1 MYAVVDIETTGSN
14 FGKDKIIEIAIVIH
28 DGNTIVSE
36 YSSLIN
42 PEIRISPFIS
52 SFTGINNDMV
62 RDAPLFEQVAEEI
75 LAITDGKIFV
85 AHNVRF
91 DYGFLRA
98 EFRKLGIDFQRKH
111 ICTVTLA
118 RKIIPGHNSYSLGN
132 ISRDLGIPLSHR
144 HRAFGDARATALLLE
159 HLLLKD
165 EGHHIHDAAKD
176 EWDKIEF
183 PSHIDKALLMALPEE
198 TGIFYMYNNQKDV
211 IYIGKGKNIRHEALK
226 IYKNEKKDNRII
238 PIIADTKDISY
249 EITGNEL
256 SAAILESMELR
267 KIRPRYNKPVSERKY
282 KYGIFAKMSQEG
294 YYNMMIDFLHLDESP
309 LLKFTSKTRAERV
322 LNDIFRSFK
331 IQPALK
337 AIDEAVKY
345 NEKVEQA
352 VAKYVYPHLNFMI
365 IEEGRAA
372 GEKTVIW
379 IENGIF
385 KGIGYFNPD
394 YVKNNIELL
403 KSTIKP
409 YTEHPDIRKAI
420 QRYLH
425 KNRKFLDL
433 IKL

>member
-1 MYAVVDIETTGSN
+1 MYAVVDIETSGSN
-14 FGKDKIIEIAIVIH
+14 FGKDRIIEIAIVLH
-28 DGNTIVSE
+28 DGKSIVSE

-42 PEIRISPFIS
+42 PETRISPFIS
-52 SFTGINNDMV
+52 SFTGISNDMV
-62 RDAPLFEQVAEEI
+62 RNAPLFEDVAEEI
-75 LAITDGKIFV
+75 LSITDGKIFV

-111 ICTVTLA
+111 ICTVALA

-132 ISRDLGIPLSHR
+132 ISRDLGIPLYDR

-159 HLLLKD
+159 HLLHKD
-165 EGHHIHDAAKD
+165 ENHHILDAAKD
-176 EWDKIEF
+176 EWETISFPNHINKEKI
-183 PSHIDKALLMALPEE
+183 IVLPEE
-198 TGIFYMYNNQKDV
+198 SGIFYMYNENQEV
-211 IYIGKGKNIRHEALK
+211 IYIGKGKNIRHEVFK
-226 IYKNEKKDNRII
+226 IFKNEKKDKRIT
-238 PIIADTKDISY
+238 PLTNEVVDITY

-256 SAAILESMELR
+256 SASILESIEIR
-267 KIRPRYNKPVSERKY
+267 KINPPYNKPLLDRKY
-282 KYGIFAKMSQEG
+282 KYGIFAKMSEEG

-337 AIDEAVKY
+337 AIDEVVKY

-365 IEEGRAA
+365 IEEGRTA

-385 KGIGYFNPD
+385 RGIGYFDPN

-409 YTEHPDIRKAI
+409 YTEYPDIRKSI
-420 QRYLH
+420 QQYLH
-425 KNRKFLDL
+425 KNKKFLDL